1 MKAGIETLPCWVE
14 EMDDDTAYMELVK
27 ANNQGELLA
36 LEIGIHALAMVGKA
50 QGKKTK
56 GDGLAGYAEEIGK
69 SRPLLTQWVDAAKVH
84 QDLDSK
90 MSYYLNEKTS
100 HLYEIS
106 KADSCTWQVL
116 ADLLIECDWTV
127 KDTQAAVNR
136 IKSIVLLDWMQ
147 PLDGF
152 YREVATVPAYAKN
165 TETAIKEINSCL
177 EKLAIV
183 TLYQLKDSGITE
195 IRDGFEYRRF
205 DPIAYQFNQKKDFI
219 REIKDSGQYFD
230 VAYVRGLY
238 KEIISDC
245 QKKSSCK
252 VSYERV
258 LSDEEVLAISTP
270 CRLNSIQS

>member
-36 LEIGIHALAMVGKA
+36 LEIGIHALATMND
-50 QGKKTK
+50 KTK
-56 GDGLAGYAEEIGK
+56 KGGGVRAYAAEIGK
-69 SRPLLTQWVDAAKVH
+69 GEVSVTEWTKAASVYVFLSRSSETKE
-84 QDLDSK
+84 
-90 MSYYLNEKTS
+90 LNEKTT

-106 KADSCTWQVL
+106 KAPQDTWQIL
-116 ADLLIECDWTV
+116 ADLLIKCDWSV